1 MTSGT
6 HDDCDYVWPY
16 FYTLCVFF
24 CGAFIEKMNGNWMAS
39 IKSETICNF
48 FYFFYVFYAVI
59 AVITVLGMIG
69 ILTMIPMSKGLK
81 MVFGFQNLI
90 VFGLAATAA
99 LFHYLVCQR
108 ALLGGQAAEAQ
119 KVRAAPGMNPDMMM

>member
-1 MTSGT
+1 MRIFLLGI
-6 HDDCDYVWPY
+6 YR
-16 FYTLCVFF
+16 
-24 CGAFIEKMNGNWMAS
+24 KMNGNWMAN

-59 AVITVLGMIG
+59 AVITVLGMVG
-69 ILTMIPMSKGLK
+69 ILAMIPMSKGLK

-99 LFHYLVCQR
+99 LFHYLICER
-108 ALLGGQAAEAQ
+108 ALLAGKGSQ
-119 KVRAAPGMNPDMMM
+119 KVRAAPDMNPDMNM